1 MRDVARITVTLLEPA
16 AAGKRLRTDFVQDTY
31 DHLPG
36 TVVRGALA
44 ARCLNESEQ
53 DPDVVSKSA
62 EFLETFEGAGS
73 FGPLHNE
80 NSLPLPLSVKQ
91 HKYAP
96 GEKCDVV
103 CRDQKFKP
111 VEDESCPTCKQEL
124 EFSKGEAAGT
134 VRQHRRTRTE
144 LDEEGVARAGQL
156 FTQNSL
162 DRETRFSGWLHGPA
176 LSALRICN
184 QPIDTVYFGGRTKHQ
199 GAAMVH
205 VDTELEPEPVEQDGN
220 VLVLRLLGPGVFVD
234 EYGLPSLTPDLQE
247 LSDQLGVEA
256 LEVQK
261 CWTRWCEV
269 EGWHA
274 ASGLPKPTERA
285 VQPGSTYLVRCAGP
299 ADPQARKRLMARGI
313 GLRRREGFGALYSG
327 QRSLDPREIAN
338 SAAHMRTAEEHAT
351 YGPLLRERAKRM
363 RTEPVYDAP
372 FRDRIAV
379 NDEYAKGLGTLL
391 DIVDPTLFDEVL
403 SSLERSS

>member
-1 MRDVARITVTLLEPA
+1 MSDIARITVTLLEPA

-31 DHLPG
+31 NHLPG
-36 TVVRGALA
+36 TVVRGAYA
-44 ARCLNESEQ
+44 ARWLNESEQ
-53 DPDVVSKSA
+53 DPDVVSKSL
-62 EFLETFEGAGS
+62 EFLETFEGSGS

-96 GEKCDVV
+96 GKKCDVV
-103 CRDQKFKP
+103 WDQKFKAAE
-111 VEDESCPTCKQEL
+111 VETCPTCKQDL

-134 VRQHRRTRTE
+134 VRQHRRTRAE

-162 DRETRFSGWLHGPA
+162 DRETRFSGWLHGRA
-176 LSALRICN
+176 LSAVHVDG
-184 QPIDTVYFGGRTKHQ
+184 QPIDTLYFGGRAKHQ

-205 VDTELEPEPVEQDGN
+205 VDTEAEPEPVEQDGN

-234 EYGLPSLTPDLQE
+234 EYGLPSLKPDLQE
-247 LSDQLGVEA
+247 LSDQLDVEA
-256 LEVQK
+256 LEVEK
-261 CWTRWCEV
+261 GWTRWCEV

-285 VQPGSTYLVRCAGP
+285 VQPGSTYLIRCDGP

-363 RTEPVYDAP
+363 RTEPVDDAP
-372 FRDRIAV
+372 FRDRIAE
-379 NDEYAKGLGTLL
+379 NDEYAQALGKLL

-403 SSLERSS
+403 HSLERSS